1 MYGEVITVGRELLMG
16 EIVDT
21 NAGFLAQKL
30 AEAGV
35 NVRWVSQVGDDIDH
49 LSEAFARALGRSD
62 ITVSSGGLGPT
73 SDDLTREAV
82 AAAVGESPKVDPE
95 TLSWLRGVFERRGT
109 TMPDTNI
116 KQATL
121 IPSAETIPNPNGT
134 APGWWVQTRGKH
146 VALLPGPPRELAT
159 MWADYAGPKVATLS
173 GAGVVFTRTLKTAGM
188 TEGGIDEILS
198 DLFGSENPY
207 LGIYARRDGIQLRI
221 IARADSDEGARNLAA
236 PLEAEIRQRLKGA
249 IWGADDETAGSR
261 ICDLLASEGRTFAV
275 LEGASGGAVASMM
288 AAVKQNGKTFR
299 GSMVAGP
306 GGSPLLTPLLEALLG
321 WPQARLMGGM
331 GVEAAV
337 SMAKA
342 ARQLFG
348 SDVGLGITPMAIDDG
363 VYPDGTV
370 WVAVVSEDGEI
381 RATSR
386 FTQHREVA
394 MQRAGLF
401 ALVELATALGAG
413 LV

>member
-21 NAGFLAQKL
+21 NASFLAQKL

-109 TMPDTNI
+109 IMPDTNI

-134 APGWWVQTRGKH
+134 APGWWVQSRGKH
-146 VALLPGPPRELAT
+146 VALLPGPPRELVT
-159 MWADYAGPKVATLS
+159 MWADYAGPRVATLS

-221 IARADSDEGARNLAA
+221 IARADSDEGARNLAS
-236 PLEAEIRQRLKGA
+236 P
-249 IWGADDETAGSR
+249 SR
-261 ICDLLASEGRTFAV
+261 P
-275 LEGASGGAVASMM
+275 
-288 AAVKQNGKTFR
+288 K
-299 GSMVAGP
+299 
-306 GGSPLLTPLLEALLG
+306 
-321 WPQARLMGGM
+321 
-331 GVEAAV
+331 
-337 SMAKA
+337 
-342 ARQLFG
+342 
-348 SDVGLGITPMAIDDG
+348 
-363 VYPDGTV
+363 
-370 WVAVVSEDGEI
+370 
-381 RATSR
+381 
-386 FTQHREVA
+386 
-394 MQRAGLF
+394 
-401 ALVELATALGAG
+401 
-413 LV
+413 

>member
-21 NAGFLAQKL
+21 NASFLAQNL

-35 NVRWVSQVGDDIDH
+35 DVRWVSQVGDDIDH
-49 LSEAFARALGRSD
+49 LSEAFARALSRSD

-82 AAAVGESPKVDPE
+82 AVAVGETPSVDPE
-95 TLSWLRGVFERRGT
+95 TLSWLRGVFERRGMV
-109 TMPDTNI
+109 MPDTNI

-134 APGWWVQTRGKH
+134 APGWWVKSRGKYI
-146 VALLPGPPRELAT
+146 AILPGPPRELAS
-159 MWADYAGPKVATLS
+159 MWADFAGPRVARLS
-173 GAGVVFTRTLKTAGM
+173 GAGVVYTRTLKTAGL
-188 TEGGIDEILS
+188 TEGGIDEVLS

-221 IARADSDEGARNLAA
+221 IARSDSDEAAKNLAA
-236 PLEAEIRQRLKGA
+236 PLEAEIRRRLKGA
-249 IWGADDETAGSR
+249 IWGADDETAGAR
-261 ICDLLASEGRTFAV
+261 ICDLLAAEGRTFAV
-275 LEGASGGAVASMM
+275 LEGASGGTVATMM
-288 AAVKQNGKTFR
+288 ATVRQNARSFR

-306 GGSPLLTPLLEALLG
+306 GGSPLITPVLESLLG
-321 WPQARLMGGM
+321 GPQARLRGGL
-331 GVEAAV
+331 GIDAAI

-342 ARQLFG
+342 ARRLFS
-348 SDVGLGITPMAIDDG
+348 SDIGLGITPMAIDDDT
-363 VYPDGTV
+363 YPDGTV
-370 WVAVVSEDGEI
+370 WIAAVSEEGQVQ
-381 RATSR
+381 ATSR

-401 ALVELATALGAG
+401 AVVELATALTAEQ
-413 LV
+413 V

>member
-21 NAGFLAQKL
+21 NASFLAQKL

-35 NVRWVSQVGDDIDH
+35 DVRWVSQVGDDIDH
-49 LSEAFARALGRSD
+49 LSEAFTRALSRSD

-82 AAAVGESPKVDPE
+82 AATVGETPTVDPA

-109 TMPDTNI
+109 VMPDTNI

-134 APGWWVQTRGKH
+134 APGWWVQSRGKH
-146 VALLPGPPRELAT
+146 IAILPGPPRELAT
-159 MWADYAGPKVATLS
+159 MWADYAGPRTAKLS
-173 GAGVVFTRTLKTAGM
+173 GAGVVFSRTLKTAGL

-198 DLFGSENPY
+198 DLFGNENPY

-221 IARADSDEGARNLAA
+221 IARSDSDDAARDLAA
-236 PLEAEIRQRLKGA
+236 PVEAEIRRRLKDA

-261 ICDLLASEGRTFAV
+261 ICDLLATDGRTFAV
-275 LEGASGGAVASMM
+275 LEGASGGAVATMM
-288 AAVKQNGKTFR
+288 AAVRQNTKSFR

-306 GGSPLLTPLLEALLG
+306 GGSPLMTPVLETLLG
-321 WPQARLMGGM
+321 GPQARLTGGL
-331 GVEAAV
+331 GGDAAV

-342 ARQLFG
+342 ARQLLG
-348 SDVGLGITPMAIDDG
+348 SDVGVGITPMAIDDDT
-363 VYPDGTV
+363 YPDGTL
-370 WVAVVSEDGEI
+370 WVAAVSDEGQI
-381 RATSR
+381 QATSR

-394 MQRAGLF
+394 MQRAALF
-401 ALVELATALGAG
+401 ALVELANALSAEQ
-413 LV
+413 V